1 LFVMIGCFTIPPS
14 PGRTLCFSG
23 VLTLL
28 LCLTAGAATGYDT
41 GPFVK
46 DIRPLLEK
54 HCFKCHNAEKQK
66 GGIDLTRFTSEEMVL
81 REFKLWRRV
90 VEQVTSQEMPP
101 NDDTGFTQQHGTIVI
116 NGLKRTLA
124 ELESD
129 HPKFLDPGSALI
141 RRLSRLE
148 YNNVL
153 RDLTG
158 IELDFAAAL
167 GFLQDTTG
175 SAFENIAAALSV
187 PPASLEKYFGGAD
200 LVLSKLFGDADLSP
214 EARLEADKK
223 LDGRIRQARKT
234 FFADLPDQ
242 PERQAVAQFIAGF
255 ARRAWRRPIAAEE
268 TAPLVKFYDASLAKG
283 DTSREALRKAL
294 RPILVAPEF
303 LFRIEEDRTPK
314 DQPAGSKAGA
324 QISEVELGSRL
335 SFFLWS
341 SIPDEELLVA
351 AEHNQLSKPET
362 LAAQTKRMLA
372 DPKAKSLTDA
382 MLMRWLG
389 AEKVAEA
396 RPSTEFF
403 PTFNNELKR
412 AMREEARA
420 FCNNLRTED
429 RPVLELLASDY
440 TFVNADLAKHY
451 GLAEVNGKEPQRVA
465 LKPEDNR
472 GGVLGM
478 GAVLASTSHTFRTS
492 PSQRGRWVLD
502 VLFGTPPPPPPANAG
517 LFKDE
522 KREKE
527 PKDFREKLA
536 QHAKDSQC
544 AGCHRKMDPLG
555 FALDNYNAVGQWRP
569 TSADLDTHGEL
580 PTGERFTGAAEL
592 RKVLWDRR
600 GEFVRNLIGQTL
612 TFALGRELDY
622 YDEGQISHIKAAMEK
637 DENRFSSLFLG
648 VVNSYP
654 FQHRRN
660 AEPDAA
666 RRTAVN

>member
-1 LFVMIGCFTIPPS
+1 MTDRFPNFPRTIHA
-14 PGRTLCFSG
+14 LW
-23 VLTLL
+23 L
-28 LCLTAGAATGYDT
+28 AGAVAMALAPAGQAATGYDS

-46 DIRPLLEK
+46 EIRPLLEK
-54 HCFKCHNAEKQK
+54 HCFKCHNEEKQK
-66 GGIDLTRFTSEEMVL
+66 GGVDLTRFKSDEAVL

-124 ELESD
+124 ELESE
-129 HPKFLDPGSALI
+129 HPKFLDPGPSLI

-158 IELDFAAAL
+158 IELDFAATL
-167 GFLQDTTG
+167 GFPQDTTG

-187 PPASLEKYFGGAD
+187 PPASLEKYFAGAD
-200 LVLSKLFGDADLSP
+200 LVLTKLFGDAALSP
-214 EARLEADKK
+214 ETRADEEKK
-223 LDGRIRQARKT
+223 LDGRLRQARKT
-234 FFADLPDQ
+234 FFADLPEQ
-242 PERQAVAQFIAGF
+242 PEREAAARFIARF
-255 ARRAWRRPIAAEE
+255 ARRAWRRPVTAED
-268 TAPLVKFYDASLAKG
+268 TAPLVKFYDASVAKG
-283 DTSREALRKAL
+283 ETSREALRKAL
-294 RPILVAPEF
+294 RPIFVAPEF

-314 DQPAGSKAGA
+314 NRPAGSRAGA
-324 QISEVELGSRL
+324 QISEVELASRL

-341 SIPDEELLVA
+341 SMPDDELLTA
-351 AEHNQLSKPET
+351 AEQAQLSKPEA
-362 LAAQTKRMLA
+362 LAAQIKRMLA
-372 DPKAKSLTDA
+372 DPKAKALTDA
-382 MLMRWLG
+382 MLIRWLG
-389 AEKVAEA
+389 ADKVMEA

-429 RPVLELLASDY
+429 RPVLDLLASDY

-451 GLAEVNGKEPQRVA
+451 GLADASAKGREPQRVA

-478 GAVLASTSHTFRTS
+478 GAILTATSHTFRTS

-536 QHAKDSQC
+536 QHAKDSNC

-580 PTGERFTGAAEL
+580 PTGERFTGAADL

-600 GEFVRNLIGQTL
+600 SEFIRNLIGQTL
-612 TFALGRELDY
+612 TFALGRDLDY
-622 YDEGQISHIKAAMEK
+622 YDEGQISRIQKAMEK
-637 DENRFSSLFLG
+637 DGDRFSSLILG

-654 FQHRRN
+654 FRHRRN
-660 AEPDAA
+660 AESDATPKT
-666 RRTAVN
+666 TAN

>member
-1 LFVMIGCFTIPPS
+1 MTDRPS
-14 PGRTLCFSG
+14 NTRKTKRAFWLAGLAAL
-23 VLTLL
+23 VLSPATQ
-28 LCLTAGAATGYDT
+28 AATGYDN

-66 GGIDLTRFTSEEMVL
+66 GGIDLTRFTNDEAVL

-116 NGLKRTLA
+116 NGIKRTLA

-129 HPKFLDPGSALI
+129 HPKFLDPGPALI
-141 RRLSRLE
+141 RRLSRSE

-153 RDLTG
+153 RDLTWVD
-158 IELDFAAAL
+158 LDFAATL
-167 GFLQDTTG
+167 GFPQDTTG

-187 PPASLEKYFGGAD
+187 PPASLEKYFAGAD
-200 LVLSKLFGDADLSP
+200 LVLAKLFGDADLSP
-214 EARLEADKK
+214 EARKEADKK
-223 LDGRIRQARKT
+223 LDGKIRQAREK
-234 FFADLPDQ
+234 FFAGLPEQ
-242 PERQAVAQFIAGF
+242 PEHEAVAQFIARF
-255 ARRAWRRPIAAEE
+255 ARRAWRRPVVPAE
-268 TAPLVKFYDASLAKG
+268 TAPLVKFYDASVAKG
-283 DTSREALRKAL
+283 ESSREALRKAL
-294 RPILVAPEF
+294 RPIFVAPEF

-314 DQPAGSKAGA
+314 NQAAGSKAGA
-324 QISEVELGSRL
+324 PISEVELASRL

-341 SIPDEELLVA
+341 SIPDEELLAA
-351 AEHNQLSKPET
+351 AEQKQLAKPEV
-362 LAAQTKRMLA
+362 LATQVKRMLA
-372 DPKAKSLTDA
+372 DPKARSLTDA

-389 AEKVAEA
+389 AEKVNDA
-396 RPSTEFF
+396 RPNTEFF

-412 AMREEARA
+412 AMREEVRA

-429 RPVLELLASDY
+429 RPVLDLLASDY

-451 GLAEVNGKEPQRVA
+451 GLAEVKGKEPQRVA

-536 QHAKDSQC
+536 QHAHDSNC

-580 PTGERFTGAAEL
+580 PTGERFTGAGEL
-592 RKVLWDRR
+592 RKVLWERR
-600 GEFVRNLIGQTL
+600 GEFLRNLIGQTL
-612 TFALGRELDY
+612 TFALGRDLDY
-622 YDEGQISHIKAAMEK
+622 YDEGQISRVKTAMEK
-637 DENRFSSLFLG
+637 DGDRFSALILG

-666 RRTAVN
+666 RRTAGN

>member
-1 LFVMIGCFTIPPS
+1 
-14 PGRTLCFSG
+14 
-23 VLTLL
+23 
-28 LCLTAGAATGYDT
+28 
-41 GPFVK
+41 
-46 DIRPLLEK
+46 
-54 HCFKCHNAEKQK
+54 
-66 GGIDLTRFTSEEMVL
+66 
-81 REFKLWRRV
+81 
-90 VEQVTSQEMPP
+90 
-101 NDDTGFTQQHGTIVI
+101 
-116 NGLKRTLA
+116 
-124 ELESD
+124 
-129 HPKFLDPGSALI
+129 
-141 RRLSRLE
+141 
-148 YNNVL
+148 
-153 RDLTG
+153 
-158 IELDFAAAL
+158 
-167 GFLQDTTG
+167 
-175 SAFENIAAALSV
+175 
-187 PPASLEKYFGGAD
+187 
-200 LVLSKLFGDADLSP
+200 
-214 EARLEADKK
+214 
-223 LDGRIRQARKT
+223 
-234 FFADLPDQ
+234 
-242 PERQAVAQFIAGF
+242 
-255 ARRAWRRPIAAEE
+255 
-268 TAPLVKFYDASLAKG
+268 VKFYDASLAKG

-294 RPILVAPEF
+294 RPIFVAPEF

-324 QISEVELGSRL
+324 QISDIELASRL

-341 SIPDEELLVA
+341 SIPDEELLAVA
-351 AEHNQLSKPET
+351 EQNQLSKSEA
-362 LAAQTKRMLA
+362 LAAQVKRMLA

-429 RPVLELLASDY
+429 RPVLDLLASDY
-440 TFVNADLAKHY
+440 TFVNADLAKYY
-451 GLAEVNGKEPQRVA
+451 GLAEANVKGREPQRVS
-465 LKPEDNR
+465 LKPEDHR

-502 VLFGTPPPPPPANAG
+502 VLFGTPPPPPPPNAG
-517 LFKDE
+517 LFKNE

-569 TSADLDTHGEL
+569 TTADLDTHGEL
-580 PTGERFTGAAEL
+580 PTGERFTGAEEL

-612 TFALGRELDY
+612 TFALGRDLDY
-622 YDEGQISHIKAAMEK
+622 YDEGQISRIKTAMEK
-637 DENRFSSLFLG
+637 EENRFSSLILG

-666 RRTAVN
+666 RRTAGN

>member
-1 LFVMIGCFTIPPS
+1 MALVFSPS
-14 PGRTLCFSG
+14 AR
-23 VLTLL
+23 
-28 LCLTAGAATGYDT
+28 AATGYDT

-54 HCFKCHNAEKQK
+54 HCFKCHNADKQK
-66 GGIDLTRFTSEEMVL
+66 GGIDLTRFTNDEAVL

-116 NGLKRTLA
+116 NGIKRTLE

-129 HPKFLDPGSALI
+129 HPKFLDPGPALI

-158 IELDFAAAL
+158 IDLDFAATL
-167 GFLQDTTG
+167 GFAQDTTG

-200 LVLSKLFGDADLSP
+200 LVLTKLFGDADLSP
-214 EARLEADKK
+214 DARKEADKK
-223 LDGRIRQARKT
+223 LDGKVRQAREK
-234 FFADLPDQ
+234 FFAGLPEQ
-242 PERQAVAQFIAGF
+242 PERAAVAQFIARF
-255 ARRAWRRPIAAEE
+255 ARRAWRRPV
-268 TAPLVKFYDASLAKG
+268 APADTEPLAKFYDLSLAKG

-294 RPILVAPEF
+294 RPIFVAPEF

-314 DQPAGSKAGA
+314 NQAAGSKAGA
-324 QISEVELGSRL
+324 PINEVELASRL

-341 SIPDEELLVA
+341 SIPDEELLAA
-351 AEHNQLSKPET
+351 AEQSQLSKPEV
-362 LAAQTKRMLA
+362 LAAQVKRMLA
-372 DPKAKSLTDA
+372 DSKAKALTDA

-389 AEKVAEA
+389 AEKVTDA

-412 AMREEARA
+412 AMREETRA

-429 RPVLELLASDY
+429 RPVLDLLASDY

-451 GLAEVNGKEPQRVA
+451 GLADTSVKSKEPQRVT

-536 QHAKDSQC
+536 QHAHDSNC

-612 TFALGRELDY
+612 TFALGRDLDY
-622 YDEGQISHIKAAMEK
+622 YDEGQISHIKTAMEK
-637 DENRFSSLFLG
+637 DGDRFSSLVLG

-660 AEPDAA
+660 AEPDAP
-666 RRTAVN
+666 RRTAGN